1 MPITINYQQ
10 MKGIKDLLESKRLNK
25 KYVTETLLL
34 KNTPGNWTCRQNV
47 ANLINGDCAP
57 RDPYVYIALSDMLD
71 EDIKTILHRYSSVYK
86 EIKLEELETENW

>member
-1 MPITINYQQ
+1 

-57 RDPYVYIALSDMLD
+57 RDPYVYIALADMLD
-71 EDIKTILHRYSSVYK
+71 EDIKTILYRYSSMHK
-86 EIKLEELETENW
+86 EIKIEELQYENW

>member
-1 MPITINYQQ
+1 

-34 KNTPGNWTCRQNV
+34 KKTPGNWTCRQNV

-71 EDIKTILHRYSSVYK
+71 EDIKTILYRYSSVYK